1 MSIANILSMA
11 GGLGLFLFGIRTMGD
26 GLENAAGA
34 KLKRM
39 LEVLTGNRFLAV
51 LVGFV
56 VTAIIQ
62 SSTATTVMVVG
73 FVNAGMMTLAQ
84 AVGVIMGANIGTT
97 VTSLLIALNFS
108 SVAAAS
114 VLVGV
119 ILMLASKKTL
129 VKNLGSIFT
138 GFGLLFLG
146 IDLMSDSMAPLRESA
161 GFMNFIVAVSDSPL
175 RPLFGILLGIVMTAV
190 LQSSSASVGVLQTL
204 AMQGLVP
211 LKFSVFV
218 LFGQNIGT
226 CLTALFSTV
235 GAKKNS
241 KRAAVIHLLFNLL
254 GTGMFILI
262 ALLTPYIEWI
272 EKISSDP
279 MAQIAISH
287 IVFNVV
293 STIVLFPFAKL
304 LVKLSCLIVPG
315 KDDSESEMHCRF
327 IDDRLLNTPP
337 FAVMQ
342 VGKEVARMAKLARDN
357 FETSAYALIN
367 RSDKD
372 LDKVM
377 EKEEVINYLN
387 HHITSYLVKLNALDI
402 TDSDSDYIA
411 RVFHAINDIERVGDH
426 ATNLAEAAE
435 RNIGDGLTFS
445 DAARDELN
453 QLCGSV
459 ITLLDRS
466 IEAFDRQSLGDGEAK
481 ELSDLEE
488 HIDDLTLTCQDA
500 HIFRLNRNE
509 CNTEAGML
517 YLNTI
522 TDFER
527 VGDHAINIAFL
538 ARSNNF
544 KNTLAFCRGMMYN
557 INRTF
562 VRTKI
567 QHSERT
573 EQYGRQTESA

>member
-1 MSIANILSMA
+1 MSVANILSMA

-73 FVNAGMMTLAQ
+73 FVNAGMMSLAQ

-119 ILMLASKKTL
+119 ILMLASKKTV
-129 VKNLGSIFT
+129 VKNLGAIFT

-146 IDLMSDSMAPLRESA
+146 IDMMSDSMAPLRDSA
-161 GFMNFIVAVSDSPL
+161 GFMNFIVTVSESSL
-175 RPLFGILLGIVMTAV
+175 RPLFGIILGIVMTAV

-241 KRAAVIHLLFNLL
+241 KRAAVIHLLFNLI
-254 GTGMFILI
+254 GTGIFILI
-262 ALLTPYIEWI
+262 ALLTPYVEWI
-272 EKISSDP
+272 EKLSPDP

-287 IVFNVV
+287 IVFNIV
-293 STIVLFPFAKL
+293 STVVMFPFAKV
-304 LVKLSCLIVPG
+304 LVKLSCLLVPG
-315 KDDSESEMHCRF
+315 KDDSESEMHCKF

-342 VGKEVARMAKLARDN
+342 VSKEVARMAKLACDN
-357 FETSAYALIN
+357 FETSAHALIN

-377 EKEEVINYLN
+377 ENEEIINYLN

-426 ATNLAEAAE
+426 AINLAEAAQH
-435 RNIGDGLTFS
+435 NIGEGLKFS
-445 DAARDELN
+445 DPAREELN

-459 ITLLDRS
+459 VTLLERS
-466 IEAFDRQSLGDGEAK
+466 MAAFDNQSLSDDEAK

-488 HIDDLTLTCQDA
+488 HIDDLTLECQDS
-500 HIFRLNRNE
+500 HIFRLNRKE

-538 ARSNNF
+538 ARS
-544 KNTLAFCRGMMYN
+544 K
-557 INRTF
+557 
-562 VRTKI
+562 
-567 QHSERT
+567 
-573 EQYGRQTESA
+573 

>member
-1 MSIANILSMA
+1 MSVANILSMA

-73 FVNAGMMTLAQ
+73 FVNAGMMPLAQ

-119 ILMLASKKTL
+119 ILMLASKKTV
-129 VKNLGSIFT
+129 VKNLGAIFT

-146 IDLMSDSMAPLRESA
+146 IDMMSDSMAPLRESA
-161 GFMNFIVAVSDSPL
+161 GFMNFIVTVSESPL
-175 RPLFGILLGIVMTAV
+175 RPLFGIILGIVMTAV

-241 KRAAVIHLLFNLL
+241 KRAAVIHLLFNLI
-254 GTGMFILI
+254 GTGIFILI
-262 ALLTPYIEWI
+262 ALLTPYVEWI
-272 EKISSDP
+272 EKLSPDP

-287 IVFNVV
+287 IVFNIV
-293 STIVLFPFAKL
+293 STVVMFPFAKA
-304 LVKLSCLIVPG
+304 LVKLSCLLVPG
-315 KDDSESEMHCRF
+315 KDDSESEMHCKF

-342 VGKEVARMAKLARDN
+342 VSKEVARMAKLARDN
-357 FETSAYALIN
+357 FETSAHALIN

-377 EKEEVINYLN
+377 ENEEIINYLN

-426 ATNLAEAAE
+426 AINLAEAAQH
-435 RNIGDGLTFS
+435 NIGEGLKFS
-445 DAARDELN
+445 DPAREELN

-459 ITLLDRS
+459 VTLLERS
-466 IEAFDRQSLGDGEAK
+466 MAAFDNQSLSDNEAK

-488 HIDDLTLTCQDA
+488 HIDDLTLECQDS
-500 HIFRLNRNE
+500 HIFRLNRKE

-538 ARSNNF
+538 ARS
-544 KNTLAFCRGMMYN
+544 K
-557 INRTF
+557 
-562 VRTKI
+562 
-567 QHSERT
+567 
-573 EQYGRQTESA
+573 

>member
-129 VKNLGSIFT
+129 VKHLGSIFT

-293 STIVLFPFAKL
+293 STVVLFPFAKL

-466 IEAFDRQSLGDGEAK
+466 IEAFNNQSLGDGEAK

-538 ARSNNF
+538 ARS
-544 KNTLAFCRGMMYN
+544 K
-557 INRTF
+557 
-562 VRTKI
+562 
-567 QHSERT
+567 
-573 EQYGRQTESA
+573 

>member
-1 MSIANILSMA
+1 MSVANILSMA

-73 FVNAGMMTLAQ
+73 FVNAGMMSLAQ

-108 SVAAAS
+108 SVAAAA

-119 ILMLASKKTL
+119 ILMLASKKTV
-129 VKNLGSIFT
+129 VKNLGAIFT

-146 IDLMSDSMAPLRESA
+146 IDMMSDSMAPLRESA
-161 GFMNFIVAVSDSPL
+161 GFMNFIVTVSESPL
-175 RPLFGILLGIVMTAV
+175 RPLFGIILGIVMTAV

-241 KRAAVIHLLFNLL
+241 KRAAVIHLLFNLI
-254 GTGMFILI
+254 GTGIFILI
-262 ALLTPYIEWI
+262 ALLTPYVEWI
-272 EKISSDP
+272 EKLSPDP

-287 IVFNVV
+287 IVFNIA
-293 STIVLFPFAKL
+293 STVIMFPFAKV
-304 LVKLSCLIVPG
+304 LVKLSCLLVPG
-315 KDDSESEMHCRF
+315 KDDSESEMHCKF

-342 VGKEVARMAKLARDN
+342 VSKEVARMAKLARDN
-357 FETSAYALIN
+357 FETSAHALIN

-377 EKEEVINYLN
+377 ENEEIINYLN

-426 ATNLAEAAE
+426 AINLAEAAQH
-435 RNIGDGLTFS
+435 NIGEGLKFS
-445 DAARDELN
+445 DPAREELN

-459 ITLLDRS
+459 VTLLERS
-466 IEAFDRQSLGDGEAK
+466 MAAFDNQSLSDDEAK

-488 HIDDLTLTCQDA
+488 HIDDLTLECQDS
-500 HIFRLNRNE
+500 HIFRLNRKE

-538 ARSNNF
+538 ARS
-544 KNTLAFCRGMMYN
+544 K
-557 INRTF
+557 
-562 VRTKI
+562 
-567 QHSERT
+567 
-573 EQYGRQTESA
+573 

>member
-1 MSIANILSMA
+1 MSVANILSMA

-73 FVNAGMMTLAQ
+73 FVNAGMMSLAQ
-84 AVGVIMGANIGTT
+84 AVGVIMGANIGST

-119 ILMLASKKTL
+119 ILMLASKKTV
-129 VKNLGSIFT
+129 VKNLGAIFT

-146 IDLMSDSMAPLRESA
+146 IDMMSDSMAPLRDSA
-161 GFMNFIVAVSDSPL
+161 GFMNFIVTVSESPL
-175 RPLFGILLGIVMTAV
+175 RPLFGIILGIVMTAV

-241 KRAAVIHLLFNLL
+241 KRAAVIHLLFNLI
-254 GTGMFILI
+254 GTGIFILI
-262 ALLTPYIEWI
+262 ALLTPYVEWI
-272 EKISSDP
+272 EKLSPDP

-287 IVFNVV
+287 IVFNIV
-293 STIVLFPFAKL
+293 STVVMFPFAKA
-304 LVKLSCLIVPG
+304 LVKLSCLLVPG
-315 KDDSESEMHCRF
+315 KDDSESEMHCKF

-342 VGKEVARMAKLARDN
+342 VSKEVARMAKLARDN
-357 FETSAYALIN
+357 FETSAHALIN

-377 EKEEVINYLN
+377 ENEEIINYLN

-426 ATNLAEAAE
+426 AINLAEAAQH
-435 RNIGDGLTFS
+435 NIGEGLKFS
-445 DAARDELN
+445 DPAREELN

-459 ITLLDRS
+459 VTLLERS
-466 IEAFDRQSLGDGEAK
+466 MAAFDNQSLSDNEAK

-488 HIDDLTLTCQDA
+488 HIDDLTLECQDS
-500 HIFRLNRNE
+500 HIFRLNRKE

-538 ARSNNF
+538 ARS
-544 KNTLAFCRGMMYN
+544 K
-557 INRTF
+557 
-562 VRTKI
+562 
-567 QHSERT
+567 
-573 EQYGRQTESA
+573 

>member
-1 MSIANILSMA
+1 MSVANILSMA

-73 FVNAGMMTLAQ
+73 FVNAGMMSLAQ

-108 SVAAAS
+108 SVAAAA

-119 ILMLASKKTL
+119 ILMLASKKTV
-129 VKNLGSIFT
+129 VKNLGAIFT

-146 IDLMSDSMAPLRESA
+146 IDMMSDSMAPLRESA
-161 GFMNFIVAVSDSPL
+161 GFMNFIVTVSESPL
-175 RPLFGILLGIVMTAV
+175 RPLFGIILGIVMTAV

-241 KRAAVIHLLFNLL
+241 KRAAVIHLLFNLI
-254 GTGMFILI
+254 GTGIFILI
-262 ALLTPYIEWI
+262 ALLAPYVEWI
-272 EKISSDP
+272 EKLSPDP

-287 IVFNVV
+287 IVFNIV
-293 STIVLFPFAKL
+293 STVIMFPFAKA
-304 LVKLSCLIVPG
+304 LVKLSCLLVPG
-315 KDDSESEMHCRF
+315 KDDSESEMHCKF

-342 VGKEVARMAKLARDN
+342 VSKEVARMAKLARDN
-357 FETSAYALIN
+357 FETSAHALIN

-377 EKEEVINYLN
+377 ENEDVINYLN

-426 ATNLAEAAE
+426 AINLAEAAQH
-435 RNIGDGLTFS
+435 NIGEGLKFS
-445 DAARDELN
+445 DPAREELN

-459 ITLLDRS
+459 VTLLERS
-466 IEAFDRQSLGDGEAK
+466 MAAFDNQSLSDNEAK

-488 HIDDLTLTCQDA
+488 HIDDLTLECQDS
-500 HIFRLNRNE
+500 HIFRLNRKE
-509 CNTEAGML
+509 CNTKAGML

-538 ARSNNF
+538 ARS
-544 KNTLAFCRGMMYN
+544 K
-557 INRTF
+557 
-562 VRTKI
+562 
-567 QHSERT
+567 
-573 EQYGRQTESA
+573 

>member
-1 MSIANILSMA
+1 MSVANILSMA

-73 FVNAGMMTLAQ
+73 FVNAGMMSLAQ

-108 SVAAAS
+108 SVAAAA

-119 ILMLASKKTL
+119 ILMLASKKTV
-129 VKNLGSIFT
+129 VKNLGAIFT

-146 IDLMSDSMAPLRESA
+146 IDMMSDSMAPLRESA
-161 GFMNFIVAVSDSPL
+161 GFMNFIVTVSESPL
-175 RPLFGILLGIVMTAV
+175 RPLFGIILGIVMTAV

-241 KRAAVIHLLFNLL
+241 KRAAVIHLLFNLI
-254 GTGMFILI
+254 GTGIFILI
-262 ALLTPYIEWI
+262 ALLTPYVEWI
-272 EKISSDP
+272 EKLSPDP

-287 IVFNVV
+287 IVFNIV
-293 STIVLFPFAKL
+293 STVVMFPFAKV
-304 LVKLSCLIVPG
+304 LVKLSCLLVPG
-315 KDDSESEMHCRF
+315 KDDSESEMHCKF

-342 VGKEVARMAKLARDN
+342 VSKEVARMAKLARDN
-357 FETSAYALIN
+357 FETSAHALIN
-367 RSDKD
+367 RSDKA

-377 EKEEVINYLN
+377 ENEEIINYLN

-426 ATNLAEAAE
+426 AINLAEAAQH
-435 RNIGDGLTFS
+435 NIGEGLKFS
-445 DAARDELN
+445 DPAREELN

-459 ITLLDRS
+459 VTLLERS
-466 IEAFDRQSLGDGEAK
+466 MAAFDNQSLSDNEAK
-481 ELSDLEE
+481 GLSDLEE
-488 HIDDLTLTCQDA
+488 HIDDLTLECQDS
-500 HIFRLNRNE
+500 HIFRLNRKE

-538 ARSNNF
+538 ARS
-544 KNTLAFCRGMMYN
+544 K
-557 INRTF
+557 
-562 VRTKI
+562 
-567 QHSERT
+567 
-573 EQYGRQTESA
+573 

>member
-293 STIVLFPFAKL
+293 STVVLFPFAKL

-315 KDDSESEMHCRF
+315 KDDSESEMHCHF

-377 EKEEVINYLN
+377 ENEEVINYLN

-459 ITLLDRS
+459 INLLDRS
-466 IEAFDRQSLGDGEAK
+466 IEAFNNQSLGDGEAK

-538 ARSNNF
+538 ARS
-544 KNTLAFCRGMMYN
+544 K
-557 INRTF
+557 
-562 VRTKI
+562 
-567 QHSERT
+567 
-573 EQYGRQTESA
+573 

>member
-1 MSIANILSMA
+1 MSVANILSMA

-39 LEVLTGNRFLAV
+39 LEVLTGNRFLAG

-73 FVNAGMMTLAQ
+73 FVNAGMMSLAQ

-119 ILMLASKKTL
+119 ILMLASKKTV
-129 VKNLGSIFT
+129 VKNLGAIFT

-146 IDLMSDSMAPLRESA
+146 IDMMSDSMAPLRESA
-161 GFMNFIVAVSDSPL
+161 GFMNFIVTVSESPL
-175 RPLFGILLGIVMTAV
+175 RPLFGIILGIVMTAV

-241 KRAAVIHLLFNLL
+241 KRAAVIHLLFNLI
-254 GTGMFILI
+254 GTGIFILI
-262 ALLTPYIEWI
+262 ALLTPYVEWI
-272 EKISSDP
+272 EKLSPDP

-287 IVFNVV
+287 IVFNIV
-293 STIVLFPFAKL
+293 STVVMFPFAKA
-304 LVKLSCLIVPG
+304 LVKLSCLLVPG
-315 KDDSESEMHCRF
+315 KDDSESEMHCKF

-342 VGKEVARMAKLARDN
+342 VSKEVARMAKLARDN
-357 FETSAYALIN
+357 FETSARALIN

-377 EKEEVINYLN
+377 ENEEIINYLN

-426 ATNLAEAAE
+426 AINLAEAAQH
-435 RNIGDGLTFS
+435 NIGEGLKFS
-445 DAARDELN
+445 DPAREELN

-459 ITLLDRS
+459 VTLLERS
-466 IEAFDRQSLGDGEAK
+466 MAAFDNQSLSDNEAK

-488 HIDDLTLTCQDA
+488 HIDDLTLECQDS
-500 HIFRLNRNE
+500 HIFRLNRKE

-538 ARSNNF
+538 ARS
-544 KNTLAFCRGMMYN
+544 K
-557 INRTF
+557 
-562 VRTKI
+562 
-567 QHSERT
+567 
-573 EQYGRQTESA
+573 

>member
-1 MSIANILSMA
+1 MSVANILSMA

-62 SSTATTVMVVG
+62 SSTAPPVMVVG
-73 FVNAGMMTLAQ
+73 FVNAGMMSLAQ

-108 SVAAAS
+108 SVAAAA

-119 ILMLASKKTL
+119 ILMLASKKTV
-129 VKNLGSIFT
+129 VKNLGAIFT

-146 IDLMSDSMAPLRESA
+146 IDMMSDSMAPLRDSA
-161 GFMNFIVAVSDSPL
+161 GFMNFIVTVSESPL
-175 RPLFGILLGIVMTAV
+175 RPLFGIILGIVMTAV

-241 KRAAVIHLLFNLL
+241 KRAAVIHLLFNVI
-254 GTGMFILI
+254 GTGIFILI
-262 ALLTPYIEWI
+262 ALLTPYVEWI
-272 EKISSDP
+272 EKLSPDP

-287 IVFNVV
+287 IVFNIV
-293 STIVLFPFAKL
+293 STVVMFPFAKV
-304 LVKLSCLIVPG
+304 LVKLSCLLVPG
-315 KDDSESEMHCRF
+315 KDDSESEMHCKF

-342 VGKEVARMAKLARDN
+342 VSKEVARMAKLARDN
-357 FETSAYALIN
+357 FETSAHALIN

-377 EKEEVINYLN
+377 ENEEIINYLN

-426 ATNLAEAAE
+426 AINLAEAAQH
-435 RNIGDGLTFS
+435 NIGEGLKFS
-445 DAARDELN
+445 DPAREELN

-459 ITLLDRS
+459 VTLLERS
-466 IEAFDRQSLGDGEAK
+466 MAAFDNQSLSDNEAK

-488 HIDDLTLTCQDA
+488 HIDDLTLECQDS
-500 HIFRLNRNE
+500 HIFRLNRKE

-538 ARSNNF
+538 ARS
-544 KNTLAFCRGMMYN
+544 K
-557 INRTF
+557 
-562 VRTKI
+562 
-567 QHSERT
+567 
-573 EQYGRQTESA
+573 

>member
-1 MSIANILSMA
+1 MSVANILSMA

-73 FVNAGMMTLAQ
+73 FVNAGMMSLAQ

-119 ILMLASKKTL
+119 ILMLASKKTV
-129 VKNLGSIFT
+129 VKNLGAIFT

-146 IDLMSDSMAPLRESA
+146 IDMMSDSMAPLRESA
-161 GFMNFIVAVSDSPL
+161 GFMNFIVTVSESPL
-175 RPLFGILLGIVMTAV
+175 RPLFGIILGIVMTAV

-241 KRAAVIHLLFNLL
+241 KRAAVIHLLFNLI
-254 GTGMFILI
+254 GTGIFILI
-262 ALLTPYIEWI
+262 ALLTPYVEWI
-272 EKISSDP
+272 EKLSPDP

-287 IVFNVV
+287 IVFNIV
-293 STIVLFPFAKL
+293 STVVMFPFAKA
-304 LVKLSCLIVPG
+304 LVKLSCLLVPG
-315 KDDSESEMHCRF
+315 KDDSESEMHCKF

-342 VGKEVARMAKLARDN
+342 VSKEVARMAKLARDN
-357 FETSAYALIN
+357 FETSAHALIN

-377 EKEEVINYLN
+377 ENEEIINYLN

-426 ATNLAEAAE
+426 AINLAEAAQH
-435 RNIGDGLTFS
+435 NIGKGLKFS
-445 DAARDELN
+445 DPAREELN

-459 ITLLDRS
+459 VTLLERS
-466 IEAFDRQSLGDGEAK
+466 MAAFDNQSLSDNEAK

-488 HIDDLTLTCQDA
+488 HIDDLTLECQDS
-500 HIFRLNRNE
+500 HIFRLNRKE

-538 ARSNNF
+538 ARS
-544 KNTLAFCRGMMYN
+544 K
-557 INRTF
+557 
-562 VRTKI
+562 
-567 QHSERT
+567 
-573 EQYGRQTESA
+573 

>member
-1 MSIANILSMA
+1 MSVANILSMA

-73 FVNAGMMTLAQ
+73 FVNAGMMSLAQ

-119 ILMLASKKTL
+119 ILMLASKKTV
-129 VKNLGSIFT
+129 VKNLGAIFT
-138 GFGLLFLG
+138 GFGLLFFG
-146 IDLMSDSMAPLRESA
+146 IDMMSDSMAPLRDSA
-161 GFMNFIVAVSDSPL
+161 GFMNFIVTVSESPL
-175 RPLFGILLGIVMTAV
+175 RPLFGIILGIVMTAV

-241 KRAAVIHLLFNLL
+241 KRAAVIHLLFNLI
-254 GTGMFILI
+254 GTGIFILI
-262 ALLTPYIEWI
+262 ALLTPYVEWI
-272 EKISSDP
+272 EKLSPDP

-287 IVFNVV
+287 IVFNIV
-293 STIVLFPFAKL
+293 STVVMFPFAKA
-304 LVKLSCLIVPG
+304 LVKLSCLLVPG
-315 KDDSESEMHCRF
+315 KDDSESEMHCKF

-342 VGKEVARMAKLARDN
+342 VSKEVARMAKLARDN
-357 FETSAYALIN
+357 FETSAHALIN

-377 EKEEVINYLN
+377 ENEEIINYLN

-426 ATNLAEAAE
+426 AINLAEAAQH
-435 RNIGDGLTFS
+435 NIGEGLKFS
-445 DAARDELN
+445 DPAREELN

-459 ITLLDRS
+459 VTLLERS
-466 IEAFDRQSLGDGEAK
+466 MAAFDNQSLSDNEAK

-488 HIDDLTLTCQDA
+488 HIDDLTLECQDS
-500 HIFRLNRNE
+500 HIFRLNRKE

-538 ARSNNF
+538 ARS
-544 KNTLAFCRGMMYN
+544 K
-557 INRTF
+557 
-562 VRTKI
+562 
-567 QHSERT
+567 
-573 EQYGRQTESA
+573 

>member
-1 MSIANILSMA
+1 MSVANILSMA

-73 FVNAGMMTLAQ
+73 FVNAGMMSLAQ

-119 ILMLASKKTL
+119 ILMLASKKTV
-129 VKNLGSIFT
+129 VKNLGAIFT

-146 IDLMSDSMAPLRESA
+146 IDMMSDSMAPLRESA
-161 GFMNFIVAVSDSPL
+161 GFMNFIVTVSESPL
-175 RPLFGILLGIVMTAV
+175 RPLFGIILGIVMTAV

-226 CLTALFSTV
+226 CLTALFSTI

-241 KRAAVIHLLFNLL
+241 KRAAVIHLLFNLI
-254 GTGMFILI
+254 GTGIFILI
-262 ALLTPYIEWI
+262 ALLTPYVEWI
-272 EKISSDP
+272 EKLSPDP

-287 IVFNVV
+287 IVFNIV
-293 STIVLFPFAKL
+293 STVVMFPFAKV
-304 LVKLSCLIVPG
+304 LVKLSCLLVPG
-315 KDDSESEMHCRF
+315 KDDSESEMHCKF

-342 VGKEVARMAKLARDN
+342 VSKEVARMAKLARDN
-357 FETSAYALIN
+357 FETSAHALIN

-377 EKEEVINYLN
+377 ENEEIINYLN

-426 ATNLAEAAE
+426 AINLAEAAQH
-435 RNIGDGLTFS
+435 NIGEGLKFS
-445 DAARDELN
+445 DPAREELN

-459 ITLLDRS
+459 VALLERS
-466 IEAFDRQSLGDGEAK
+466 MAAFDNQSLSDDEAK

-488 HIDDLTLTCQDA
+488 HIDDLTLECQDS
-500 HIFRLNRNE
+500 HIFRLNRKE

-538 ARSNNF
+538 ARS
-544 KNTLAFCRGMMYN
+544 K
-557 INRTF
+557 
-562 VRTKI
+562 
-567 QHSERT
+567 
-573 EQYGRQTESA
+573 

>member
-1 MSIANILSMA
+1 MSVANILSMA

-73 FVNAGMMTLAQ
+73 FVNAGMMSLAQ

-119 ILMLASKKTL
+119 ILMLASKKTV
-129 VKNLGSIFT
+129 VKNLGAIFT

-146 IDLMSDSMAPLRESA
+146 IDIMSDSMAPLRDSA
-161 GFMNFIVAVSDSPL
+161 GFMNFIVTVSESPL
-175 RPLFGILLGIVMTAV
+175 RPLFGIILGIVMTAV

-241 KRAAVIHLLFNLL
+241 KRAAVIHLLFNLI
-254 GTGMFILI
+254 GTGIFILI
-262 ALLTPYIEWI
+262 ALLTPYVEWI
-272 EKISSDP
+272 EKLSPDP
-279 MAQIAISH
+279 MTQIAISH
-287 IVFNVV
+287 IVFNIV
-293 STIVLFPFAKL
+293 STVVMFPFAKA
-304 LVKLSCLIVPG
+304 LVKLSCLLVPG
-315 KDDSESEMHCRF
+315 KDDSESEMHCKF

-342 VGKEVARMAKLARDN
+342 VSKEVARMAKLARDN
-357 FETSAYALIN
+357 FETSAHALIN

-377 EKEEVINYLN
+377 ENEEIINYLN

-426 ATNLAEAAE
+426 AINLAEAAQH
-435 RNIGDGLTFS
+435 NIGEGLKFS
-445 DAARDELN
+445 DPAREELN

-459 ITLLDRS
+459 VTLLERS
-466 IEAFDRQSLGDGEAK
+466 MAAFDNQSLSDNEAK

-488 HIDDLTLTCQDA
+488 HIDDLTLECQDS
-500 HIFRLNRNE
+500 HIFRLNRKE

-538 ARSNNF
+538 ARS
-544 KNTLAFCRGMMYN
+544 K
-557 INRTF
+557 
-562 VRTKI
+562 
-567 QHSERT
+567 
-573 EQYGRQTESA
+573 

>member
-1 MSIANILSMA
+1 MSVANILSMA

-73 FVNAGMMTLAQ
+73 FVNAGMMSLAQ

-108 SVAAAS
+108 SVAAAA

-119 ILMLASKKTL
+119 ILMLASKKTV
-129 VKNLGSIFT
+129 VKNLGAIFT

-146 IDLMSDSMAPLRESA
+146 IDMMSDSMAPLRDSA
-161 GFMNFIVAVSDSPL
+161 GFMNFIVTVSESPL
-175 RPLFGILLGIVMTAV
+175 RPLFGIILGIVMTAV

-241 KRAAVIHLLFNLL
+241 KRAAVIHLLFNLI
-254 GTGMFILI
+254 GTGIFILI
-262 ALLTPYIEWI
+262 ALLTPYVEWI
-272 EKISSDP
+272 EKLSPDP

-287 IVFNVV
+287 IVFNIV
-293 STIVLFPFAKL
+293 STVVMFPFAKV
-304 LVKLSCLIVPG
+304 LVKLSCLLVPG
-315 KDDSESEMHCRF
+315 KDDSESEMHCKF

-342 VGKEVARMAKLARDN
+342 VSKEVARMAKLARDN
-357 FETSAYALIN
+357 FETSAHALIN

-377 EKEEVINYLN
+377 ENEEIINYLN

-426 ATNLAEAAE
+426 AINLAEAAQH
-435 RNIGDGLTFS
+435 NIGEGLKFS
-445 DAARDELN
+445 DPAREELN

-459 ITLLDRS
+459 VTLLERS
-466 IEAFDRQSLGDGEAK
+466 MAAFDNQSLSDNEAK
-481 ELSDLEE
+481 ELSDLED
-488 HIDDLTLTCQDA
+488 HIDDLTLECQDS
-500 HIFRLNRNE
+500 HIFRLNRKE

-538 ARSNNF
+538 ARS
-544 KNTLAFCRGMMYN
+544 K
-557 INRTF
+557 
-562 VRTKI
+562 
-567 QHSERT
+567 
-573 EQYGRQTESA
+573 

>member
-1 MSIANILSMA
+1 MSVANILSMA
-11 GGLGLFLFGIRTMGD
+11 GGLGQFLFGIRTMGD

-73 FVNAGMMTLAQ
+73 FVNAGMMSLAQ

-108 SVAAAS
+108 SVAAAA

-119 ILMLASKKTL
+119 ILMLASKKTV
-129 VKNLGSIFT
+129 VKNLGAIFT

-146 IDLMSDSMAPLRESA
+146 IDMMSDSMAPLRESA
-161 GFMNFIVAVSDSPL
+161 GFMNFIVTVSESPL
-175 RPLFGILLGIVMTAV
+175 RPLFGIILGIVMTAV

-241 KRAAVIHLLFNLL
+241 KRAAVIHLLFNLI
-254 GTGMFILI
+254 GTGIFILI
-262 ALLTPYIEWI
+262 ALLTPYVEWI
-272 EKISSDP
+272 EKLSPDP

-287 IVFNVV
+287 IVFNIV
-293 STIVLFPFAKL
+293 STVVMFPFAKV
-304 LVKLSCLIVPG
+304 LVKLSCLLVPG
-315 KDDSESEMHCRF
+315 KDDSESEMHCKF

-342 VGKEVARMAKLARDN
+342 VSKEVARMAKLARDN
-357 FETSAYALIN
+357 FETSAHALIN

-377 EKEEVINYLN
+377 ENEEIINYLN

-426 ATNLAEAAE
+426 AINLAEAAQH
-435 RNIGDGLTFS
+435 NIGEGLKFS
-445 DAARDELN
+445 DPAREELN

-459 ITLLDRS
+459 VTLLERS
-466 IEAFDRQSLGDGEAK
+466 MAAFDNQSLSDNEAK
-481 ELSDLEE
+481 GLSDLEE
-488 HIDDLTLTCQDA
+488 HIDDLTLECQDS
-500 HIFRLNRNE
+500 HIFRLNRKE

-538 ARSNNF
+538 ARS
-544 KNTLAFCRGMMYN
+544 K
-557 INRTF
+557 
-562 VRTKI
+562 
-567 QHSERT
+567 
-573 EQYGRQTESA
+573 

>member
-1 MSIANILSMA
+1 MSVANILSMA

-39 LEVLTGNRFLAV
+39 LEALTGNRFLAV

-73 FVNAGMMTLAQ
+73 FVNAGMMSLAQ

-108 SVAAAS
+108 SVAAAA

-119 ILMLASKKTL
+119 ILMLASKKTV
-129 VKNLGSIFT
+129 VKNLGAIFT

-146 IDLMSDSMAPLRESA
+146 IDMMSDSMAPLRESA
-161 GFMNFIVAVSDSPL
+161 GFMNFIVTVSESPL
-175 RPLFGILLGIVMTAV
+175 RPLFGIILGIVMTAV

-241 KRAAVIHLLFNLL
+241 KRAAVIHLLFNLI
-254 GTGMFILI
+254 GTGIFILI
-262 ALLTPYIEWI
+262 ALLTPYVEWI
-272 EKISSDP
+272 EKLSPDP

-293 STIVLFPFAKL
+293 STVVMFPFAKV
-304 LVKLSCLIVPG
+304 LVKLSCLLVPG
-315 KDDSESEMHCRF
+315 KDDSESEMHCKF

-342 VGKEVARMAKLARDN
+342 VSKEVARMAKLARDN
-357 FETSAYALIN
+357 FETSAHALIN

-377 EKEEVINYLN
+377 ENEEIINYLN

-426 ATNLAEAAE
+426 AINLAEAAQH
-435 RNIGDGLTFS
+435 NIGEGLKFS
-445 DAARDELN
+445 DPAREELN

-459 ITLLDRS
+459 VTLLERS
-466 IEAFDRQSLGDGEAK
+466 MAAFDNQSLSDDEAK

-488 HIDDLTLTCQDA
+488 HIDDLTIECQDS
-500 HIFRLNRNE
+500 HIFRLNRKE

-538 ARSNNF
+538 ARS
-544 KNTLAFCRGMMYN
+544 K
-557 INRTF
+557 
-562 VRTKI
+562 
-567 QHSERT
+567 
-573 EQYGRQTESA
+573 

>member
-1 MSIANILSMA
+1 MSVANILSMA

-73 FVNAGMMTLAQ
+73 FVNAGMMSLAQ

-119 ILMLASKKTL
+119 ILMLASKKTV
-129 VKNLGSIFT
+129 VKNLGAIFT

-146 IDLMSDSMAPLRESA
+146 IDMMSDSMAPLRESA
-161 GFMNFIVAVSDSPL
+161 GFMNFIVTVSESPL
-175 RPLFGILLGIVMTAV
+175 RPLFGIILGIVMTAV

-241 KRAAVIHLLFNLL
+241 KRAAVIHLLFNLI
-254 GTGMFILI
+254 GTGIFILI
-262 ALLTPYIEWI
+262 ALLAPYVEWI
-272 EKISSDP
+272 EKLSPDP

-287 IVFNVV
+287 IVFNIV
-293 STIVLFPFAKL
+293 STVIMFPFAKV
-304 LVKLSCLIVPG
+304 LVKLSCLLVPG
-315 KDDSESEMHCRF
+315 KDDSESEMHCKF

-342 VGKEVARMAKLARDN
+342 VSKEVARMAKLARDN
-357 FETSAYALIN
+357 FETSAHALIN

-377 EKEEVINYLN
+377 ENEEIINYLN

-426 ATNLAEAAE
+426 AINLAEAAQH
-435 RNIGDGLTFS
+435 NIGEGLKFS
-445 DAARDELN
+445 DPAREELN

-459 ITLLDRS
+459 VTLLERS
-466 IEAFDRQSLGDGEAK
+466 MAAFDNQSLSDNEAK

-488 HIDDLTLTCQDA
+488 HIDDLTLECQDS
-500 HIFRLNRNE
+500 HIFRLNRKE

-538 ARSNNF
+538 ARS
-544 KNTLAFCRGMMYN
+544 K
-557 INRTF
+557 
-562 VRTKI
+562 
-567 QHSERT
+567 
-573 EQYGRQTESA
+573 

>member
-293 STIVLFPFAKL
+293 STVVLFPFAKL

-372 LDKVM
+372 LNKVM

-466 IEAFDRQSLGDGEAK
+466 IEAFNNQSLGDGEAK

-538 ARSNNF
+538 ARS
-544 KNTLAFCRGMMYN
+544 K
-557 INRTF
+557 
-562 VRTKI
+562 
-567 QHSERT
+567 
-573 EQYGRQTESA
+573 

>member
-1 MSIANILSMA
+1 MSVANILSMA

-73 FVNAGMMTLAQ
+73 FVNAGMMSLAQ

-119 ILMLASKKTL
+119 ILMLASKKTV
-129 VKNLGSIFT
+129 VKNLGAIFT

-146 IDLMSDSMAPLRESA
+146 IDMMSDSMAPLRESA
-161 GFMNFIVAVSDSPL
+161 GFMNFIVTVSESPL
-175 RPLFGILLGIVMTAV
+175 RPLFGIILGIVMTAV

-241 KRAAVIHLLFNLL
+241 KRAAVIHLLFNLI
-254 GTGMFILI
+254 GTGIFILI
-262 ALLTPYIEWI
+262 ALLTPYVEWI
-272 EKISSDP
+272 EKLSPDP

-287 IVFNVV
+287 IVFNIV
-293 STIVLFPFAKL
+293 STVVMFPFAKA
-304 LVKLSCLIVPG
+304 LVKLSCLLVPG
-315 KDDSESEMHCRF
+315 KDDSESEMHCKF

-342 VGKEVARMAKLARDN
+342 VSKEVARMAKLARDN
-357 FETSAYALIN
+357 FETSAHALIN

-377 EKEEVINYLN
+377 ENEEIINYLN

-426 ATNLAEAAE
+426 AINLAEAAQH
-435 RNIGDGLTFS
+435 NIGEGLKFS
-445 DAARDELN
+445 DPAREELN

-459 ITLLDRS
+459 VTLLERS
-466 IEAFDRQSLGDGEAK
+466 MAAFYNQSLSDNEAK

-488 HIDDLTLTCQDA
+488 HIDDLTLECQDS
-500 HIFRLNRNE
+500 HIFRLNRKE

-538 ARSNNF
+538 ARS
-544 KNTLAFCRGMMYN
+544 K
-557 INRTF
+557 
-562 VRTKI
+562 
-567 QHSERT
+567 
-573 EQYGRQTESA
+573 

>member
-1 MSIANILSMA
+1 MSVANILSMA

-73 FVNAGMMTLAQ
+73 FVNAGMMSLAQ

-108 SVAAAS
+108 SVAAAA

-119 ILMLASKKTL
+119 ILMLASKKTV
-129 VKNLGSIFT
+129 VKNLGAIFT

-146 IDLMSDSMAPLRESA
+146 IDMMSDSMAPLRESA
-161 GFMNFIVAVSDSPL
+161 GFMNFIVTVSESPL
-175 RPLFGILLGIVMTAV
+175 RPLFGIILGIVMTAV

-241 KRAAVIHLLFNLL
+241 KRAAVIHLLFNLI
-254 GTGMFILI
+254 GTGIFILI
-262 ALLTPYIEWI
+262 ALLTPYVEWI
-272 EKISSDP
+272 EKLSPDP

-287 IVFNVV
+287 IVFNIV
-293 STIVLFPFAKL
+293 STVIMFPFAKV
-304 LVKLSCLIVPG
+304 LVKLSCLLVPG
-315 KDDSESEMHCRF
+315 KDDSESEMHCKF

-342 VGKEVARMAKLARDN
+342 VSKEVARMAKLAREN
-357 FETSAYALIN
+357 FETSAHALIN

-377 EKEEVINYLN
+377 ENEEIINYLN

-426 ATNLAEAAE
+426 AINLAEAAQH
-435 RNIGDGLTFS
+435 NIGEGLKFS
-445 DAARDELN
+445 DPAREELN

-459 ITLLDRS
+459 VTLLERS
-466 IEAFDRQSLGDGEAK
+466 MAAFDNQSLSDNEAK

-488 HIDDLTLTCQDA
+488 HIDDLTLECQDS
-500 HIFRLNRNE
+500 HIFRLNRKE

-538 ARSNNF
+538 ARS
-544 KNTLAFCRGMMYN
+544 K
-557 INRTF
+557 
-562 VRTKI
+562 
-567 QHSERT
+567 
-573 EQYGRQTESA
+573 

>member
-226 CLTALFSTV
+226 CLTTLFSTV

-293 STIVLFPFAKL
+293 STVVLFPFAKL

-538 ARSNNF
+538 ARS
-544 KNTLAFCRGMMYN
+544 K
-557 INRTF
+557 
-562 VRTKI
+562 
-567 QHSERT
+567 
-573 EQYGRQTESA
+573 

>member
-1 MSIANILSMA
+1 MSVANILSMA

-73 FVNAGMMTLAQ
+73 FVNAGMMSLAQ

-108 SVAAAS
+108 SVAAAA

-119 ILMLASKKTL
+119 ILMLASKKTV
-129 VKNLGSIFT
+129 VKNLGAIFT

-146 IDLMSDSMAPLRESA
+146 IDMMSDSMAPLRESA
-161 GFMNFIVAVSDSPL
+161 GFMNFIVTVSESPL
-175 RPLFGILLGIVMTAV
+175 RPLFGIILGIVMTAV

-241 KRAAVIHLLFNLL
+241 KRAAVIHLLFNLI
-254 GTGMFILI
+254 GTGIFILI
-262 ALLTPYIEWI
+262 ALLTPYVEWI
-272 EKISSDP
+272 EKLSPDP

-287 IVFNVV
+287 IVFNIV
-293 STIVLFPFAKL
+293 STVIMFPFANV
-304 LVKLSCLIVPG
+304 LVKLSCLLVPG
-315 KDDSESEMHCRF
+315 KDDSESEMHCKF

-357 FETSAYALIN
+357 FETSAHALIN

-377 EKEEVINYLN
+377 ENEEIINYLN

-426 ATNLAEAAE
+426 AINLAEAAQH
-435 RNIGDGLTFS
+435 NIGEGFKFS
-445 DAARDELN
+445 DPAREELN

-459 ITLLDRS
+459 VTLLERS
-466 IEAFDRQSLGDGEAK
+466 MAAFDNQSLSDNEAK

-488 HIDDLTLTCQDA
+488 HIDDLTLECQDS
-500 HIFRLNRNE
+500 HIFRLNRKE
-509 CNTEAGML
+509 CNAEAGML

-538 ARSNNF
+538 ARS
-544 KNTLAFCRGMMYN
+544 K
-557 INRTF
+557 
-562 VRTKI
+562 
-567 QHSERT
+567 
-573 EQYGRQTESA
+573 

>member
-1 MSIANILSMA
+1 MSVANILSMA

-73 FVNAGMMTLAQ
+73 FVNAGMMSLAQ

-119 ILMLASKKTL
+119 ILMLASKKTV
-129 VKNLGSIFT
+129 VKNLGAIFT

-146 IDLMSDSMAPLRESA
+146 IDMMSDSMAPLRDSA
-161 GFMNFIVAVSDSPL
+161 GFMNFIVTVSESPL
-175 RPLFGILLGIVMTAV
+175 RPLFGIILGIVMTAV

-241 KRAAVIHLLFNLL
+241 KRAAVIHLLFNLI
-254 GTGMFILI
+254 GTGIFILI
-262 ALLTPYIEWI
+262 ALLTPYVEWI
-272 EKISSDP
+272 EKLSPDP

-287 IVFNVV
+287 IVFNIV
-293 STIVLFPFAKL
+293 STVIMFPFAKV
-304 LVKLSCLIVPG
+304 LVKLSCLLIPG
-315 KDDSESEMHCRF
+315 KDDSESEMHCKF

-342 VGKEVARMAKLARDN
+342 VSKEVARMAKLARDN
-357 FETSAYALIN
+357 FETSAHALIN

-377 EKEEVINYLN
+377 ENEEIINYLN

-426 ATNLAEAAE
+426 AINLAEAAQH
-435 RNIGDGLTFS
+435 NIGEGLKFS
-445 DAARDELN
+445 DPAREELN

-459 ITLLDRS
+459 VTLLERS
-466 IEAFDRQSLGDGEAK
+466 MAAFDNQSLSDNEAK

-488 HIDDLTLTCQDA
+488 HIDDLTLECQDS
-500 HIFRLNRNE
+500 HIFRLNRKE

-538 ARSNNF
+538 ARS
-544 KNTLAFCRGMMYN
+544 K
-557 INRTF
+557 
-562 VRTKI
+562 
-567 QHSERT
+567 
-573 EQYGRQTESA
+573 

>member
-1 MSIANILSMA
+1 MSVANILSMA

-73 FVNAGMMTLAQ
+73 FVNAGMMSLAQ

-161 GFMNFIVAVSDSPL
+161 GFMNFIVTVSESPL
-175 RPLFGILLGIVMTAV
+175 RPLFGIILGIVMTAV

-241 KRAAVIHLLFNLL
+241 KRAAVIHLLFNLI
-254 GTGMFILI
+254 GTGIFILI
-262 ALLTPYIEWI
+262 ALLTPYVEWI
-272 EKISSDP
+272 EKLSPDP

-287 IVFNVV
+287 IVFNIV
-293 STIVLFPFAKL
+293 STVVMFPFAKA
-304 LVKLSCLIVPG
+304 LVKLSCLLVPG
-315 KDDSESEMHCRF
+315 KDDSESEMHCKF

-342 VGKEVARMAKLARDN
+342 VSKEVARMAKLARDN
-357 FETSAYALIN
+357 FETSAHALIN

-377 EKEEVINYLN
+377 ENEEIINYLN

-426 ATNLAEAAE
+426 AINLAEAAQH
-435 RNIGDGLTFS
+435 NIGEGLKFS
-445 DAARDELN
+445 DPAREELN

-459 ITLLDRS
+459 VTLLERS
-466 IEAFDRQSLGDGEAK
+466 MAAFDNQSLSDNEAK

-488 HIDDLTLTCQDA
+488 HIDDLTLECQDS
-500 HIFRLNRNE
+500 HIFRLNRKE

-538 ARSNNF
+538 ARS
-544 KNTLAFCRGMMYN
+544 K
-557 INRTF
+557 
-562 VRTKI
+562 
-567 QHSERT
+567 
-573 EQYGRQTESA
+573 

>member
-26 GLENAAGA
+26 GLENTAGA

-293 STIVLFPFAKL
+293 STVVLFPFAKL

-372 LDKVM
+372 LNKVM

-538 ARSNNF
+538 ARS
-544 KNTLAFCRGMMYN
+544 K
-557 INRTF
+557 
-562 VRTKI
+562 
-567 QHSERT
+567 
-573 EQYGRQTESA
+573 

>member
-1 MSIANILSMA
+1 MSVANILSMA

-73 FVNAGMMTLAQ
+73 FVNAGMMSLAQ

-108 SVAAAS
+108 SVAAAA

-119 ILMLASKKTL
+119 ILMLASKKTV
-129 VKNLGSIFT
+129 VKNLGAIFT

-146 IDLMSDSMAPLRESA
+146 IDMMSDSMAPLRESA
-161 GFMNFIVAVSDSPL
+161 GFMNFIVTVSESPL
-175 RPLFGILLGIVMTAV
+175 RPLFGIILGIVMTAV

-241 KRAAVIHLLFNLL
+241 KRAAVIHLLFNLI
-254 GTGMFILI
+254 GTGIFILI
-262 ALLTPYIEWI
+262 ALLAPYVEWI
-272 EKISSDP
+272 EKLSPDP

-287 IVFNVV
+287 IVFNIV
-293 STIVLFPFAKL
+293 STVIMFPFAKV
-304 LVKLSCLIVPG
+304 LVKLSCLLVPG
-315 KDDSESEMHCRF
+315 KDDSESEMHCKF

-342 VGKEVARMAKLARDN
+342 VSKEVARMAKLARDN
-357 FETSAYALIN
+357 FETSAHALIN

-377 EKEEVINYLN
+377 ENEDVINYLN

-426 ATNLAEAAE
+426 AINLAEAAQH
-435 RNIGDGLTFS
+435 NIGEGLKFS
-445 DAARDELN
+445 DPAREELN

-459 ITLLDRS
+459 VTLLERS
-466 IEAFDRQSLGDGEAK
+466 MAAFDNQSLSDDEAK

-488 HIDDLTLTCQDA
+488 HIDDLTLECQDS
-500 HIFRLNRNE
+500 HIFRLNRKE

-538 ARSNNF
+538 ARS
-544 KNTLAFCRGMMYN
+544 K
-557 INRTF
+557 
-562 VRTKI
+562 
-567 QHSERT
+567 
-573 EQYGRQTESA
+573 

>member
-1 MSIANILSMA
+1 MSVANILSMA

-73 FVNAGMMTLAQ
+73 FVNAGMMSLAQ

-108 SVAAAS
+108 SVAAAA

-119 ILMLASKKTL
+119 ILMLASKKTV
-129 VKNLGSIFT
+129 VKNLGAIFT

-146 IDLMSDSMAPLRESA
+146 IDMMSDSMAPLRESA
-161 GFMNFIVAVSDSPL
+161 GFMNFIVTVSESPL
-175 RPLFGILLGIVMTAV
+175 RPLFGIILGIVMTAV

-241 KRAAVIHLLFNLL
+241 KRAAVIHLLFNVI
-254 GTGMFILI
+254 GTGIFILI
-262 ALLTPYIEWI
+262 ALLTPYVEWI
-272 EKISSDP
+272 EKLSPDP

-287 IVFNVV
+287 IVFNIV
-293 STIVLFPFAKL
+293 STVVMFPFAKV
-304 LVKLSCLIVPG
+304 LVKLSCLLVPG
-315 KDDSESEMHCRF
+315 KDDSESEMHCKF

-342 VGKEVARMAKLARDN
+342 VSKEVARMAKLARDN
-357 FETSAYALIN
+357 FETSAHALIN

-377 EKEEVINYLN
+377 ENEEVINYLN

-426 ATNLAEAAE
+426 AINLAEAAQH
-435 RNIGDGLTFS
+435 NIGEGLKFS
-445 DAARDELN
+445 DPAREELN

-459 ITLLDRS
+459 VTLLERS
-466 IEAFDRQSLGDGEAK
+466 MAAFDNQSLSDDEAK

-488 HIDDLTLTCQDA
+488 HIDDLTLECQDS
-500 HIFRLNRNE
+500 HIFRLNRKE

-538 ARSNNF
+538 ARS
-544 KNTLAFCRGMMYN
+544 K
-557 INRTF
+557 
-562 VRTKI
+562 
-567 QHSERT
+567 
-573 EQYGRQTESA
+573 

>member
-1 MSIANILSMA
+1 MSVANILSMA

-73 FVNAGMMTLAQ
+73 FVNAGMMSLAQ

-119 ILMLASKKTL
+119 ILMLASKKTV
-129 VKNLGSIFT
+129 VKNLGAIFT

-146 IDLMSDSMAPLRESA
+146 IDMMSDSMAPLRESA
-161 GFMNFIVAVSDSPL
+161 GFMNFIVTVSESPL
-175 RPLFGILLGIVMTAV
+175 RPLFGIILGIVMTAV

-241 KRAAVIHLLFNLL
+241 KRAAVIHLLFNLI
-254 GTGMFILI
+254 GTGIFILI
-262 ALLTPYIEWI
+262 ALLTPYVEWI
-272 EKISSDP
+272 EKLSPDP

-287 IVFNVV
+287 IVFNIV
-293 STIVLFPFAKL
+293 STVVMFPFAKV
-304 LVKLSCLIVPG
+304 LVKLSCLLVPG
-315 KDDSESEMHCRF
+315 KDDSESEMHCKF

-342 VGKEVARMAKLARDN
+342 VSKEVARMAKLARDN
-357 FETSAYALIN
+357 FETSAHALIN

-377 EKEEVINYLN
+377 ENEEIINYLN

-411 RVFHAINDIERVGDH
+411 RGFHAINDIERVGDH
-426 ATNLAEAAE
+426 AINLAEAAQH
-435 RNIGDGLTFS
+435 NIGEGLKFS
-445 DAARDELN
+445 DPAREELN

-459 ITLLDRS
+459 VTLLERS
-466 IEAFDRQSLGDGEAK
+466 MAAFDNQSLSDDEAK

-488 HIDDLTLTCQDA
+488 HIDDLTLECQDS
-500 HIFRLNRNE
+500 HIFRLNRKE

-538 ARSNNF
+538 ARS
-544 KNTLAFCRGMMYN
+544 K
-557 INRTF
+557 
-562 VRTKI
+562 
-567 QHSERT
+567 
-573 EQYGRQTESA
+573 

>member
-1 MSIANILSMA
+1 MSVANILSMA

-73 FVNAGMMTLAQ
+73 FVNAGMMSLAQ

-119 ILMLASKKTL
+119 ILMLASKKTV
-129 VKNLGSIFT
+129 VKNLGAIFT

-146 IDLMSDSMAPLRESA
+146 IDMMSDSMAPLRESA
-161 GFMNFIVAVSDSPL
+161 GFMNFIVTVSESPL
-175 RPLFGILLGIVMTAV
+175 RPLFGIILGIVMTAV

-241 KRAAVIHLLFNLL
+241 KRAAVIHLLFNLI
-254 GTGMFILI
+254 GTGIFILI
-262 ALLTPYIEWI
+262 ALLTPYVEWI
-272 EKISSDP
+272 EKLSPDP

-287 IVFNVV
+287 IVFNIV
-293 STIVLFPFAKL
+293 STVVMFPFAKA
-304 LVKLSCLIVPG
+304 LVKLSCLLVPG
-315 KDDSESEMHCRF
+315 KDDSESEMHCKF

-342 VGKEVARMAKLARDN
+342 VSKEVARMAKLARDN
-357 FETSAYALIN
+357 FETSAHALIN

-377 EKEEVINYLN
+377 ENEEIINYLN

-426 ATNLAEAAE
+426 AINLAEAAQH
-435 RNIGDGLTFS
+435 NIGEGLKFS
-445 DAARDELN
+445 DPAREELN

-459 ITLLDRS
+459 VTLLERS
-466 IEAFDRQSLGDGEAK
+466 MAAFDTQSLSDNEAK

-488 HIDDLTLTCQDA
+488 HIDDLTLECQDS
-500 HIFRLNRNE
+500 HIFRLNRKE

-538 ARSNNF
+538 ARS
-544 KNTLAFCRGMMYN
+544 K
-557 INRTF
+557 
-562 VRTKI
+562 
-567 QHSERT
+567 
-573 EQYGRQTESA
+573 

>member
-1 MSIANILSMA
+1 MSVANILSMA

-73 FVNAGMMTLAQ
+73 FVNAGMMSLAQ

-108 SVAAAS
+108 SVAAAA

-119 ILMLASKKTL
+119 ILMLASKKT
-129 VKNLGSIFT
+129 VVRNLGAIFT

-146 IDLMSDSMAPLRESA
+146 IDMMSDSMAPLRESA
-161 GFMNFIVAVSDSPL
+161 GFMNFIVTVSESPL
-175 RPLFGILLGIVMTAV
+175 RPLFGIILGIVMTAV

-241 KRAAVIHLLFNLL
+241 KRAAVIHLLFNLI
-254 GTGMFILI
+254 GTGIFILI
-262 ALLTPYIEWI
+262 ALLTPYVEWI
-272 EKISSDP
+272 EKLSPDP

-287 IVFNVV
+287 IVFNIV
-293 STIVLFPFAKL
+293 STVVMFPFAKV
-304 LVKLSCLIVPG
+304 LVKLSCLLVPG
-315 KDDSESEMHCRF
+315 KDDSESEMHCKF

-342 VGKEVARMAKLARDN
+342 VSKEVARMAKLARDN
-357 FETSAYALIN
+357 FEASAHALIN

-377 EKEEVINYLN
+377 ENEEIINYLN

-426 ATNLAEAAE
+426 AINLAEAAQH
-435 RNIGDGLTFS
+435 NIGEGLKFS
-445 DAARDELN
+445 DPAREELN

-459 ITLLDRS
+459 VTLLERS
-466 IEAFDRQSLGDGEAK
+466 MAAFDNQSLSDNEAK

-488 HIDDLTLTCQDA
+488 HIDDLTLECQDS
-500 HIFRLNRNE
+500 HIFRLNRKE

-538 ARSNNF
+538 ARS
-544 KNTLAFCRGMMYN
+544 K
-557 INRTF
+557 
-562 VRTKI
+562 
-567 QHSERT
+567 
-573 EQYGRQTESA
+573 

>member
-1 MSIANILSMA
+1 MSVANILSMA

-73 FVNAGMMTLAQ
+73 FVNAGMMSLAQ

-108 SVAAAS
+108 SVAAAA

-119 ILMLASKKTL
+119 ILMLASKKTV
-129 VKNLGSIFT
+129 VKNLGAIFT

-146 IDLMSDSMAPLRESA
+146 IDMMSDSMAPLRESA
-161 GFMNFIVAVSDSPL
+161 GFMNFIVTVSESPL
-175 RPLFGILLGIVMTAV
+175 RPLFGIILGIVMTAV

-204 AMQGLVP
+204 SMQGLVP

-241 KRAAVIHLLFNLL
+241 KRAAVIHLLFNLI
-254 GTGMFILI
+254 GTGIFILI

-272 EKISSDP
+272 EKLSPDP

-287 IVFNVV
+287 IVFNIV
-293 STIVLFPFAKL
+293 STVVMFPFAKV
-304 LVKLSCLIVPG
+304 LVKLSCLLVPG
-315 KDDSESEMHCRF
+315 KDDSESEMHCKF

-342 VGKEVARMAKLARDN
+342 VSKEVARMAKLARDN
-357 FETSAYALIN
+357 FETSAHALIN

-377 EKEEVINYLN
+377 ENEEIINYLN

-426 ATNLAEAAE
+426 AINLAEAAQH
-435 RNIGDGLTFS
+435 NIGEGLKFS
-445 DAARDELN
+445 DPAREELN

-459 ITLLDRS
+459 VTLLERS
-466 IEAFDRQSLGDGEAK
+466 MAAFDNQSLSDNEAK

-488 HIDDLTLTCQDA
+488 HIDDLTLECQDS
-500 HIFRLNRNE
+500 HIFRLNRKE

-538 ARSNNF
+538 ARS
-544 KNTLAFCRGMMYN
+544 K
-557 INRTF
+557 
-562 VRTKI
+562 
-567 QHSERT
+567 
-573 EQYGRQTESA
+573 

>member
-1 MSIANILSMA
+1 MSVANILSMA

-73 FVNAGMMTLAQ
+73 FVNAGMMSLAQ

-119 ILMLASKKTL
+119 ILMLASKKTV
-129 VKNLGSIFT
+129 VKNLGAIFT

-146 IDLMSDSMAPLRESA
+146 IDMMSDSMAPLRESA
-161 GFMNFIVAVSDSPL
+161 GFMNFIVTVSESPL
-175 RPLFGILLGIVMTAV
+175 RPLFGIILGIVMTAV

-241 KRAAVIHLLFNLL
+241 KRAAVIHLLFILI
-254 GTGMFILI
+254 GTGIFILI
-262 ALLTPYIEWI
+262 ALLTPYVEWI
-272 EKISSDP
+272 EKLSPDP

-287 IVFNVV
+287 IVFNIV
-293 STIVLFPFAKL
+293 STVVMFPFAKA
-304 LVKLSCLIVPG
+304 LVKLSCLLVPG
-315 KDDSESEMHCRF
+315 KDDSESEMHCKF

-342 VGKEVARMAKLARDN
+342 VSKEVARMAKLARDN
-357 FETSAYALIN
+357 FETSAHALIN

-377 EKEEVINYLN
+377 ENEEIINYLN

-426 ATNLAEAAE
+426 AINLAEAAQH
-435 RNIGDGLTFS
+435 NIGEGLKFS
-445 DAARDELN
+445 DPAREELN

-459 ITLLDRS
+459 VTLLERS
-466 IEAFDRQSLGDGEAK
+466 MAAFDNQSLSDNEAK

-488 HIDDLTLTCQDA
+488 HIDDLTLECQDS
-500 HIFRLNRNE
+500 HIFRLNRKE

-538 ARSNNF
+538 ARS
-544 KNTLAFCRGMMYN
+544 K
-557 INRTF
+557 
-562 VRTKI
+562 
-567 QHSERT
+567 
-573 EQYGRQTESA
+573 

>member
-1 MSIANILSMA
+1 MSVANILSMA

-73 FVNAGMMTLAQ
+73 FVNAGMMSLAQ

-108 SVAAAS
+108 SVAAAA

-119 ILMLASKKTL
+119 ILMLASKKTV
-129 VKNLGSIFT
+129 VKNLGAIFT

-146 IDLMSDSMAPLRESA
+146 IDMMSDSMAPLRESA
-161 GFMNFIVAVSDSPL
+161 GFMNFIVTVSESPL
-175 RPLFGILLGIVMTAV
+175 RPLFGIILGIVMTAV

-241 KRAAVIHLLFNLL
+241 KRAAVIHLLFNLI
-254 GTGMFILI
+254 GTGIFIII
-262 ALLTPYIEWI
+262 ALLTPYVEWI
-272 EKISSDP
+272 EKLSPDP

-287 IVFNVV
+287 IVFNIV
-293 STIVLFPFAKL
+293 STVIMFPFAKA
-304 LVKLSCLIVPG
+304 LVKLSCLLVPG
-315 KDDSESEMHCRF
+315 KDDSESEMHCKF

-342 VGKEVARMAKLARDN
+342 VSKEVARMAKLARDN
-357 FETSAYALIN
+357 FETSAHALIN

-377 EKEEVINYLN
+377 ENEEIINYLN

-426 ATNLAEAAE
+426 AINLAEAAQH
-435 RNIGDGLTFS
+435 NIGEGLKFS
-445 DAARDELN
+445 DPAREELN

-459 ITLLDRS
+459 VTLLERS
-466 IEAFDRQSLGDGEAK
+466 MAAFDNQSLSDNEAK

-488 HIDDLTLTCQDA
+488 HIDDLTLECQDS
-500 HIFRLNRNE
+500 HIFRLNRKE

-538 ARSNNF
+538 ARS
-544 KNTLAFCRGMMYN
+544 K
-557 INRTF
+557 
-562 VRTKI
+562 
-567 QHSERT
+567 
-573 EQYGRQTESA
+573 

>member
-1 MSIANILSMA
+1 MSVANILSMA

-73 FVNAGMMTLAQ
+73 FVNAGMMSLAQ

-108 SVAAAS
+108 SVAAAA

-119 ILMLASKKTL
+119 ILMLASKKTV
-129 VKNLGSIFT
+129 VKNLGAIFT

-146 IDLMSDSMAPLRESA
+146 IDMMSDSMAPLRESA
-161 GFMNFIVAVSDSPL
+161 GFMNFIVTVSESPL
-175 RPLFGILLGIVMTAV
+175 RPLFGIILGIVMTAV

-241 KRAAVIHLLFNLL
+241 KRAAVIHLLFNVI
-254 GTGMFILI
+254 GTGIFILI
-262 ALLTPYIEWI
+262 ALLTPYVEWM
-272 EKISSDP
+272 EKLSPDP

-287 IVFNVV
+287 IVFNIV
-293 STIVLFPFAKL
+293 STVIMFPFAKV
-304 LVKLSCLIVPG
+304 LVKLSCLLVPG
-315 KDDSESEMHCRF
+315 KDDSESEMHCKF

-342 VGKEVARMAKLARDN
+342 VSKEVARMAKLARDN
-357 FETSAYALIN
+357 FETSAHALIN

-377 EKEEVINYLN
+377 ENEEVINYLN

-426 ATNLAEAAE
+426 AINLAEAAQH
-435 RNIGDGLTFS
+435 NIGEGLKFS
-445 DAARDELN
+445 DPAREELN

-459 ITLLDRS
+459 VTLLERS
-466 IEAFDRQSLGDGEAK
+466 MAAFDNQSLSDNEAK

-488 HIDDLTLTCQDA
+488 HIDDLTLECQDS
-500 HIFRLNRNE
+500 HIFRLNRKE

-538 ARSNNF
+538 ARS
-544 KNTLAFCRGMMYN
+544 K
-557 INRTF
+557 
-562 VRTKI
+562 
-567 QHSERT
+567 
-573 EQYGRQTESA
+573 

>member
-293 STIVLFPFAKL
+293 STVVLFPFAKL

-466 IEAFDRQSLGDGEAK
+466 IEAFNNQSLGDGEAK

-538 ARSNNF
+538 AKS
-544 KNTLAFCRGMMYN
+544 K
-557 INRTF
+557 
-562 VRTKI
+562 
-567 QHSERT
+567 
-573 EQYGRQTESA
+573 

>member
-1 MSIANILSMA
+1 MSVANILSMA

-73 FVNAGMMTLAQ
+73 FVNAGMMSLAQ

-119 ILMLASKKTL
+119 ILMLASKKTV
-129 VKNLGSIFT
+129 VKNLGAIFT

-146 IDLMSDSMAPLRESA
+146 IDMMSDSMAPLRDSA
-161 GFMNFIVAVSDSPL
+161 GFMNFIVTVSESPL
-175 RPLFGILLGIVMTAV
+175 RPLFGIVLGIVMTAV

-241 KRAAVIHLLFNLL
+241 KRAAVIHLLFNLI
-254 GTGMFILI
+254 GTGIFILI
-262 ALLTPYIEWI
+262 ALLTPYVEWI
-272 EKISSDP
+272 EKLSPDP

-287 IVFNVV
+287 IVFNIV
-293 STIVLFPFAKL
+293 STVVMFPFAKA
-304 LVKLSCLIVPG
+304 LVKLSCLLVPG
-315 KDDSESEMHCRF
+315 KDDSESEMHCKF

-342 VGKEVARMAKLARDN
+342 VSKEVARMAKLACDN
-357 FETSAYALIN
+357 FETSAHALIN

-377 EKEEVINYLN
+377 ENEEIINYLN

-426 ATNLAEAAE
+426 AINLAEAAQH
-435 RNIGDGLTFS
+435 NIGEGLKFS
-445 DAARDELN
+445 DPAREELN

-459 ITLLDRS
+459 VTLLERS
-466 IEAFDRQSLGDGEAK
+466 MAAFDNQSLSDNEAK

-488 HIDDLTLTCQDA
+488 HIDDLTLECQDS
-500 HIFRLNRNE
+500 HIFRLNRKE

-538 ARSNNF
+538 ARS
-544 KNTLAFCRGMMYN
+544 K
-557 INRTF
+557 
-562 VRTKI
+562 
-567 QHSERT
+567 
-573 EQYGRQTESA
+573 

>member
-1 MSIANILSMA
+1 MSVANILSMA

-73 FVNAGMMTLAQ
+73 FVNAGMMSLAQ

-108 SVAAAS
+108 SVAAAA

-119 ILMLASKKTL
+119 ILMLASKKTV
-129 VKNLGSIFT
+129 VKNLGAIFT

-146 IDLMSDSMAPLRESA
+146 IDMMSDSMAPLRESA
-161 GFMNFIVAVSDSPL
+161 GFMNFIVTVSESPL
-175 RPLFGILLGIVMTAV
+175 RPLFGIILGIVMTAV

-241 KRAAVIHLLFNLL
+241 KRAAVIHLLFNVI
-254 GTGMFILI
+254 GTGIFILI
-262 ALLTPYIEWI
+262 ALLTPYVEWI
-272 EKISSDP
+272 EKLSPDP

-287 IVFNVV
+287 IVFNIV
-293 STIVLFPFAKL
+293 STVVMFPFAKV
-304 LVKLSCLIVPG
+304 LVKLSCLLVPG
-315 KDDSESEMHCRF
+315 KDDSESEMHCKF

-342 VGKEVARMAKLARDN
+342 VSKEVARMAKLARDN
-357 FETSAYALIN
+357 FETSAHALIN

-377 EKEEVINYLN
+377 ENEEVINYLN

-426 ATNLAEAAE
+426 AINLAEAAQH
-435 RNIGDGLTFS
+435 NIGEGLKFS
-445 DAARDELN
+445 DPAREELN

-459 ITLLDRS
+459 VTLLERS
-466 IEAFDRQSLGDGEAK
+466 MAAFDNQSLSDNEAK

-488 HIDDLTLTCQDA
+488 HIDDLTLECQDS
-500 HIFRLNRNE
+500 HIFRLNRKE

-538 ARSNNF
+538 ARS
-544 KNTLAFCRGMMYN
+544 K
-557 INRTF
+557 
-562 VRTKI
+562 
-567 QHSERT
+567 
-573 EQYGRQTESA
+573 

>member
-1 MSIANILSMA
+1 MSVANILSMA

-51 LVGFV
+51 LVGFI

-73 FVNAGMMTLAQ
+73 FVNAGMMSLAQ

-108 SVAAAS
+108 SVAAAA

-119 ILMLASKKTL
+119 ILMLASKKTV
-129 VKNLGSIFT
+129 VKNLGAIFT

-146 IDLMSDSMAPLRESA
+146 IDMMSDSMAPLRDSA
-161 GFMNFIVAVSDSPL
+161 GFMNFIVTVSESPL
-175 RPLFGILLGIVMTAV
+175 RPLFGIILGIVMTAV
-190 LQSSSASVGVLQTL
+190 LLSSSASVGVLQTL

-241 KRAAVIHLLFNLL
+241 KRAAVIHLLFNLI
-254 GTGMFILI
+254 GTGIFILI
-262 ALLTPYIEWI
+262 ALLTPYVEWI
-272 EKISSDP
+272 EKLSPDP

-287 IVFNVV
+287 IVFNIV
-293 STIVLFPFAKL
+293 STVVMFPFAKV
-304 LVKLSCLIVPG
+304 LVKLSCLLVPG
-315 KDDSESEMHCRF
+315 KDDSESEMHCKF

-342 VGKEVARMAKLARDN
+342 VSKEVARMAKLARDN
-357 FETSAYALIN
+357 FETSAHALIN

-377 EKEEVINYLN
+377 ENEEIINYLN

-426 ATNLAEAAE
+426 AINLAEAAQH
-435 RNIGDGLTFS
+435 NIGEGLKFS
-445 DAARDELN
+445 DPAREELN

-459 ITLLDRS
+459 VTLLERS
-466 IEAFDRQSLGDGEAK
+466 MAAFDNQSLSDDEAK

-488 HIDDLTLTCQDA
+488 HIDDLTLECQDSP
-500 HIFRLNRNE
+500 IFRLNRKE

-538 ARSNNF
+538 ARS
-544 KNTLAFCRGMMYN
+544 K
-557 INRTF
+557 
-562 VRTKI
+562 
-567 QHSERT
+567 
-573 EQYGRQTESA
+573 

>member
-1 MSIANILSMA
+1 MSVANILSMA

-73 FVNAGMMTLAQ
+73 FVNAGMMSLAQ

-119 ILMLASKKTL
+119 ILMLASKKTV
-129 VKNLGSIFT
+129 VKNLGAIFT

-146 IDLMSDSMAPLRESA
+146 IDMMSDSMAPLRESA
-161 GFMNFIVAVSDSPL
+161 GFMNFIVTVSESPL
-175 RPLFGILLGIVMTAV
+175 RPLFGIILGIVMTAV

-241 KRAAVIHLLFNLL
+241 KRAAVIHLLFNLI
-254 GTGMFILI
+254 GTGIFILI
-262 ALLTPYIEWI
+262 ALLTPYVEWI
-272 EKISSDP
+272 EKLSPDP

-287 IVFNVV
+287 IVFNIV
-293 STIVLFPFAKL
+293 STVIMFPFAKV
-304 LVKLSCLIVPG
+304 LVKLSCLLVPG
-315 KDDSESEMHCRF
+315 KDDSESEMHCKF

-342 VGKEVARMAKLARDN
+342 VSKEVARMAKLARDN
-357 FETSAYALIN
+357 FETSAHALIN

-377 EKEEVINYLN
+377 ENEEIINYLN

-426 ATNLAEAAE
+426 AINLAEAAQH
-435 RNIGDGLTFS
+435 NIGEGLKFS
-445 DAARDELN
+445 DPAREELN

-459 ITLLDRS
+459 VTLLERS
-466 IEAFDRQSLGDGEAK
+466 MAAFDNQSLSDDEAK

-488 HIDDLTLTCQDA
+488 HIDDLTLECQDS
-500 HIFRLNRNE
+500 HIFRLNRKE

-538 ARSNNF
+538 ARS
-544 KNTLAFCRGMMYN
+544 K
-557 INRTF
+557 
-562 VRTKI
+562 
-567 QHSERT
+567 
-573 EQYGRQTESA
+573 